1 MPRLR
6 NRTADFGVCIHEG
19 RFTWKNEGLGLVE
32 DLGTRWEVETNS
44 PLPLG
49 GIVARRSLDR
59 KILQKIQAVIH
70 DSLQLAL
77 TEPSI
82 AIPTMRRYSQEFDDE
97 VLMKHVELYVNDW
110 TVDLGEGRVVAC
122 RPVRPH
128 GAWRWHREG
137 EREGWYDNR
146 RRAWHY
152 DKW

>member
-1 MPRLR
+1 MTYSKLILGGAFCALSAGAAMAAPVIQTYTS
-6 NRTADFGVCIHEG
+6 TADHPLVQQV
-19 RFTWKNEGLGLVE
+19 RNWRYNERCG
-32 DLGTRWEVETNS
+32 W
-44 PLPLG
+44 G
-49 GIVARRSLDR
+49 GG
-59 KILQKIQAVIH
+59 H
-70 DSLQLAL
+70 
-77 TEPSI
+77 
-82 AIPTMRRYSQEFDDE
+82 
-97 VLMKHVELYVNDW
+97 W